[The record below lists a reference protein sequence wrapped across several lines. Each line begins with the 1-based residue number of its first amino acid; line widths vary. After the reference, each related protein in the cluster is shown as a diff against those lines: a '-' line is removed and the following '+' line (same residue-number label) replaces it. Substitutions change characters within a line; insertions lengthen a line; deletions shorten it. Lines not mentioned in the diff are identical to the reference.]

1 MYSKS
6 FNFAERIMHIQF
18 YKFQGT
24 GNDFVMLDNRK
35 GIYDGLSI
43 GVIQQLCDRR
53 FGIGADG
60 LIKLNAHTEFD
71 FEMDYYNSD
80 GSKSF
85 CGNGAR
91 CAVAFADLLGMN
103 VSNTTFLAIDGVH
116 NARLIDEFIYLEMK
130 DVDDVIESEDSYIAD
145 TGSPHYMIFVDRL
158 SERDVLAIGR
168 QIRYNEQYKKDGINV
183 NLIEQKSDL
192 SIGIRTYERGVENET
207 LSCGTGA
214 TACALALAEKNN
226 LFGKMVIDVDVQG
239 GALKVAFERSAS
251 GNYKAIELIGPAV
264 FVFKGEIDV

>member
-1 MYSKS
+1 VSK
-6 FNFAERIMHIQF
+6 
-18 YKFQGT
+18 
-24 GNDFVMLDNRK
+24 
-35 GIYDGLSI
+35 
-43 GVIQQLCDRR
+43 
-53 FGIGADG
+53 
-60 LIKLNAHTEFD
+60 
-71 FEMDYYNSD
+71 
-80 GSKSF
+80 
-85 CGNGAR
+85 
-91 CAVAFADLLGMN
+91 
-103 VSNTTFLAIDGVH
+103 TTFLATDGVH
-116 NARLIDEFIYLEMK
+116 DARLIDDFIYLEMK

-158 SERDVLAIGR
+158 LECDVLAIGR
-168 QIRYNEQYKKDGINV
+168 HIRYNEQYKKDGINV

-214 TACALALAEKNN
+214 TACALALADKNN

-239 GALKVAFERSAS
+239 GALKVAFERSTS